1 MNILGIDIGGTGI
14 KGAPVDTTTGTLLA
28 ERCRLQ
34 TPSPAT
40 PAAVSETVAQMV
52 EHFHWQGPIGCGMP
66 AVVCHG
72 RVMTAANIARE
83 WMGQNAQR
91 LFEAAT
97 GCTVTVINDA
107 DAAGYAEIHFGAGR
121 DVQGTVLLV
130 TLGTGIGTALFIDGH
145 LLPNTELGHIE
156 VNGREGEKW
165 AAASVREQKRLS
177 WKKWAKRLDIYLTA
191 LRCHLWPDLIIIGG
205 GVSKQH
211 DKFLPLLTLDTMVVP
226 AALRNEAGII
236 GAALAAYHTQAA
248 PVAPPALP
256 DEWASIVHNGSD
268 EGC

>member
-1 MNILGIDIGGTGI
+1 MEILGIDIGGTGI
-14 KGAPVDTTTGTLLA
+14 KGAPVDTSSGTLLA
-28 ERCRLQ
+28 ARCRLK

-40 PAAVSETVAQMV
+40 PAAVSETVAQVV

-66 AVVCHG
+66 AVVHHG
-72 RVMTAANIARE
+72 CVMTAANIARA
-83 WMGQNAQR
+83 WIGQNAQR
-91 LFEAAT
+91 LFAAAT
-97 GCTVTVINDA
+97 GCMVTIINDA

-145 LLPNTELGHIE
+145 LLPNTEFGHME

-191 LRCHLWPDLIIIGG
+191 LQSYMWPDLIIVGG
-205 GVSKQH
+205 GVSKKH

-226 AALRNEAGII
+226 ASLRNEAGII
-236 GAALAAYHTQAA
+236 GAALAAYHTQ
-248 PVAPPALP
+248 VASVVPPALP
-256 DEWASIVHNGSD
+256 AEWASIVHNGSD
-268 EGC
+268 EGS